1 MARRRSPRR
10 RGPLPLRVRLT
21 LAVASATA
29 VVLAVTGIL
38 VFGQF
43 SRGLDSRTDAE
54 LRERGDGITSLA
66 RQVPA
71 DQLLADAGE
80 SLAQLYGRRGELVAT
95 TRILGP
101 RRLLTP
107 TEVRDARRRPTL
119 STLGKVAGTDDGA
132 RVRAFGVRAGRVVAI
147 AEASDG
153 REQELRRLATLLG
166 VGLPFALLLAAFTGY
181 QVAGAALR
189 PVERIRSSAERIG
202 ETDVTQRL
210 PEPGTGDELDRLTR
224 TLNDLLARL
233 ADALEHERRIVSDAS
248 HELRTPIS
256 VLRTRIDVA
265 LRGEPDAAALREVLE
280 GAQGDAVRLARL
292 ADDLLVLARADQG
305 RLPLRP
311 EPIDVQDLLEQTA
324 LRHEA
329 AASASGRTVRATVA
343 IEGGAV
349 VLADPDRLA
358 QALDNLVVNAL
369 HHGAGVVD
377 LTARAPDPGFV
388 EVTVGDS
395 GAGFPEALLAR
406 AFDRFSQG
414 QESHQGG
421 AGLGLAI
428 VAALARASGGTARA
442 SNRSDGGAEVTLV
455 IPAA

>member
-1 MARRRSPRR
+1 MARRSPRR

-80 SLAQLYGRRGELVAT
+80 SLAQLYGRQGELVAT
-95 TRILGP
+95 TRILGT

-119 STLGKVAGTDDGA
+119 STVGKVAGTDDGA

-153 REQELRRLATLLG
+153 REQELGRLATLLG

-189 PVERIRSSAERIG
+189 PVERIRSTAERIG
-202 ETDVTQRL
+202 DTDVTQRL

-224 TLNDLLARL
+224 TLNDLLGRL

-280 GAQGDAVRLARL
+280 GAQGDAMRLARL

-369 HHGAGVVD
+369 HHGGGVVD

-442 SNRSDGGAEVTLV
+442 ANRSDGGAEVTLV